1 MALPEQYRDTGFVLH
16 PALLDAALHTVALAA
31 PDTERAVLPFSFRAV
46 TATGVANPD
55 TLRVRLVRQADDTYG
70 VQLADAS
77 GAPLAAIPALVLRP
91 VDPAQL
97 AAAGPRPADL
107 YRMDWA
113 ELPLSGQPAEP
124 YAVIGTD
131 VPQVPGGHGAP
142 YPDLSALA
150 AAFDAG
156 AEVPA
161 TVLVGCP
168 PAEGEPAEATRR
180 AVHHALELA
189 QEWLRDERFSASRL
203 VLCTRDAVAD
213 RAGAAVP
220 GLAQSAVWG
229 LIRTA
234 KAENPGRFALLD
246 HDGTAQSA
254 AALPAA
260 LATGEPET
268 ALRAGAARVP
278 RLVRAR
284 TAHPF
289 KGLGADGT
297 VLITGAGGMLG
308 RLVARHLVAAHG
320 VRSLLLASR
329 RGRTAEGMAE
339 LEKEL
344 RELGAEVDIAAC
356 DLADRDDTARLLASV
371 SAERPLTAVVH
382 TAGVLDDGVIG
393 SLTADRMDTV
403 LRAKADAVLHLDEL
417 TRDLDLMGFVLFSSL
432 AGTFGGVGQGN
443 YAAANAFLD
452 AFAHARRAAGRPAV
466 SLAWGLW
473 AERSGMTTK
482 LDETDL
488 HRMARGGVRPMPSEQ
503 ALALLD
509 AALATEEPFLVPA
522 RLDMAALQSAAGETP
537 ALLRS
542 LTGPRPRT
550 PSAGRAPR
558 PPRSRTARHPPRRAA
573 GDGPAPGGARRRP
586 GPSRA
591 GPGAYLGRCHRP
603 RTRLPGPGIR
613 LADRRRATQP
623 SHHRDRDEAAR
634 DPAVRLPRTGRTGRS
649 PARQAGRRS
658 GATAA
663 PQRLRIRSARRL
675 GGTDRAAHGRHG
687 RQGIAAQP
695 APGTHGPA
703 RQPPRGRGRRVGEPV
718 GPSVGRRAVRLHR
731 EGTRRIVSR

>member
-308 RLVARHLVAAHG
+308 GSSPVTWWRPMAYAACCWPAVAGGPRKGWPNWRRSCANWARRSTSPPAISPTG
-320 VRSLLLASR
+320 TTPPGCWRRYPPNVRS
-329 RGRTAEGMAE
+329 
-339 LEKEL
+339 
-344 RELGAEVDIAAC
+344 
-356 DLADRDDTARLLASV
+356 
-371 SAERPLTAVVH
+371 
-382 TAGVLDDGVIG
+382 
-393 SLTADRMDTV
+393 
-403 LRAKADAVLHLDEL
+403 
-417 TRDLDLMGFVLFSSL
+417 
-432 AGTFGGVGQGN
+432 
-443 YAAANAFLD
+443 
-452 AFAHARRAAGRPAV
+452 
-466 SLAWGLW
+466 
-473 AERSGMTTK
+473 
-482 LDETDL
+482 
-488 HRMARGGVRPMPSEQ
+488 
-503 ALALLD
+503 
-509 AALATEEPFLVPA
+509 
-522 RLDMAALQSAAGETP
+522 
-537 ALLRS
+537 
-542 LTGPRPRT
+542 
-550 PSAGRAPR
+550 
-558 PPRSRTARHPPRRAA
+558 PRSSTPRA
-573 GDGPAPGGARRRP
+573 
-586 GPSRA
+586 SS
-591 GPGAYLGRCHRP
+591 
-603 RTRLPGPGIR
+603 T
-613 LADRRRATQP
+613 
-623 SHHRDRDEAAR
+623 
-634 DPAVRLPRTGRTGRS
+634 TG
-649 PARQAGRRS
+649 
-658 GATAA
+658 
-663 PQRLRIRSARRL
+663 
-675 GGTDRAAHGRHG
+675 
-687 RQGIAAQP
+687 
-695 APGTHGPA
+695 
-703 RQPPRGRGRRVGEPV
+703 
-718 GPSVGRRAVRLHR
+718 
-731 EGTRRIVSR
+731 